1 MESINNEDNLCWFS
15 SAQPNDDTQ
24 IAMSDDIKPDTM
36 GNQRTPLLQV
46 EDFLNNSESNHGV
59 EDEYGY
65 TAVGG
70 STQGNSSE
78 NVYDT
83 SMQKK
88 DILILDEEVSQFFF
102 IFYIFLPC
110 LMTLASYYMF
120 GIHCMFSV
128 SSLDMAFCTIRLV
141 GFLSDKYFQC

>member
-70 STQGNSSE
+70 SAQGNSSE

-102 IFYIFLPC
+102 YFTYFFL
-110 LMTLASYYMF
+110 
-120 GIHCMFSV
+120 V
-128 SSLDMAFCTIRLV
+128 
-141 GFLSDKYFQC
+141 